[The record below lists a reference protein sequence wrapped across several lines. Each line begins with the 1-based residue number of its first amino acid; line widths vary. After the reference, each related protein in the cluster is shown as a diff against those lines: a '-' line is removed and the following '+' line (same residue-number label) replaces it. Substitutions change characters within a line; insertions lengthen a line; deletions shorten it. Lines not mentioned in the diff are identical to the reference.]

1 MAEKVERTPSARRR
15 TSVGAEAATVV
26 RELIGEVIS
35 DGFGSSGSGTKL
47 SLAVRAQRAVLDK
60 GPRLRKASL
69 QDVTAEAVQWMHE
82 GVSWRSF
89 LVSVL
94 SFVCFLLSIS
104 HFFGRWRIE
113 QNSS

>member
-1 MAEKVERTPSARRR
+1 M
-15 TSVGAEAATVV
+15 GAEAATVV
-26 RELIGEVIS
+26 RKLIGEVIS

-47 SLAVRAQRAVLDK
+47 SLAVRAQRAVIDK
-60 GPRLRKASL
+60 GPRLRKAL
-69 QDVTAEAVQWMHE
+69 QNVTAEAVQWMHE

-94 SFVCFLLSIS
+94 NFVCFLLSIS

>member
-26 RELIGEVIS
+26 RELIGEVTS

-69 QDVTAEAVQWMHE
+69 QDVTAQAMQWMHE

-104 HFFGRWRIE
+104 HIFW
-113 QNSS
+113 